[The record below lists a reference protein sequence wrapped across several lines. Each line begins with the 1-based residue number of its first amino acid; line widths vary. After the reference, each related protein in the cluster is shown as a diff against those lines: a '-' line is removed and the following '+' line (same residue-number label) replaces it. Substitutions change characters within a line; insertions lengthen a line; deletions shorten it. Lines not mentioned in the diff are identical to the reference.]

1 MERSMKRIVLLF
13 VLALGLW
20 PLFSAQAQQMCF
32 QDRRVVAVTIG
43 QVELYMGADG
53 GDAVYFRLDNN
64 ATRWYPLN
72 KSFNLDHNRGQAL
85 YKMLMTAMAGGY
97 RIRAY
102 DHYYPYCDDVDQ
114 IEIYR

>member
-1 MERSMKRIVLLF
+1 MKRIVLLF

-32 QDRRVVAVTIG
+32 QDRRVVAVNIG
-43 QVELYMGADG
+43 YVNGDMGPDG
-53 GDAVYFRLDNN
+53 GDAVYFRLDTNPN
-64 ATRWYPLN
+64 RWYALN
-72 KSFNLDHNRGQAL
+72 YSYNLDWARGQAL

-102 DHYYPYCDDVDQ
+102 DHDYPYCDDVDQ